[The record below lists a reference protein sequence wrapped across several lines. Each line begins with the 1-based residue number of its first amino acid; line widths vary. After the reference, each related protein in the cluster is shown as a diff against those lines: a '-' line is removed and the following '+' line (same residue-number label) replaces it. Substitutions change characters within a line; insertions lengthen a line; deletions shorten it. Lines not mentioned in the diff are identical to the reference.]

1 MIIVK
6 TASNAGAAFNSA
18 AFESMSIAATLVT
31 ANFASVDQGDTPTRD
46 ALALNCTAGTE
57 HVVARGLLD
66 LIRSERI
73 VILDDVN
80 DDFAGLSDVTSVSA
94 ATINGVPAVA
104 GFHVVDND
112 SNFTL
117 SAADSGAFVA
127 VRSGNDIKLPTPAV
141 GLNYTFFAAEDIAT
155 TDATITST
163 SDGSTT
169 RALMFGSITDGGTA
183 DPIDN
188 DGQLT
193 IEQGTATDSVV
204 IRAYCVSSTITANN
218 NTWLIEGQTGVAAS
232 VTPSAS

>member
-6 TASNAGAAFNSA
+6 TASNAGAAFNSV

-104 GFHVVDND
+104 GFHVVDKD
-112 SNFTL
+112 SDFTL
-117 SAADSGAFVA
+117 SAADSGAYVA
-127 VRSGNDIKLPTPAV
+127 VKSGNDIKLPTPAV
-141 GLNYTFFAAEDIAT
+141 GLNYTFFAAEDIT
-155 TDATITST
+155 STDATIKST
-163 SDGSTT
+163 SDGSSVV
-169 RALMFGSITDGGTA
+169 ALMFGSITDGGAA

-188 DGQLT
+188 DSTLT
-193 IEQGTATDSVV
+193 LNNGTATDSVV
-204 IRAYCVSSTITANN
+204 IRAYCVGTGTSTNDQ
-218 NTWLIEGQTGVAAS
+218 TWLIEGQTGATGS
-232 VTPSAS
+232 VTPS